1 MKIDRVKYTAHYD
14 EYGQLKDQWIGLE
27 AAIDDTEDAKRQ
39 LTAIK
44 ELTESWYKSNTTPMP
59 APPSVDAMHQVYGP
73 PRVIQQES
81 KDLEPGL
88 TPELLM
94 SCTDIV
100 SLQAFY
106 KLVFE
111 LSNRVDLMV
120 AYNKRK
126 EELVAEEAKEIL
138 EKTEEHVR
146 NRKHA

>member
-1 MKIDRVKYTAHYD
+1 MRIDRVKYTAHYD
-14 EYGQLKDQWIGLE
+14 EYGQLKDQWIGME
-27 AAIDDTEDAKRQ
+27 AEINADEDPKKQ

-59 APPSVDAMHQVYGP
+59 APPHVDAMHQVYGP

-100 SLQAFY
+100 SLQSFY
-106 KLVFE
+106 KLVE
-111 LSNRVDLMV
+111 LSKDETLKI
-120 AYNKRK
+120 AYNNRK
-126 EELVAEEAKEIL
+126 KQLVAKETKEIL
-138 EKTEEHVR
+138 DASNK
-146 NRKHA
+146 K